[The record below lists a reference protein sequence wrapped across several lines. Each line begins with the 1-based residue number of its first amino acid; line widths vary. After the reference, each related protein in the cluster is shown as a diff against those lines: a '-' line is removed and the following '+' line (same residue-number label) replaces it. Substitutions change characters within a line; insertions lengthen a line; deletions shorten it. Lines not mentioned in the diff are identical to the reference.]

1 MDFSN
6 VFPEQ
11 EPFTA
16 KELAAS
22 IRTDAEYARKQIR
35 MALDAEKAAIRVDC
49 TSRALDAL
57 ERILEACNT
66 ELTDNS
72 NREE

>member
-1 MDFSN
+1 M
-6 VFPEQ
+6 
-11 EPFTA
+11 EPPITTA
-16 KELAAS
+16 ELAAS

-49 TSRALDAL
+49 QSRALDAL
-57 ERILEACNT
+57 QRVLEACNGQ
-66 ELTDNS
+66 LTDNS